1 MLKNERTGKS
11 GKFLC
16 ALLAA
21 AIALTMLIT
30 PQAGAMES
38 DAESTASGNV
48 DYKTILGDAVNFGVT
63 TEDFQLRGGDAQTNV
78 AAIKGICTSQTGNDI
93 TNKEEQTFILANID
107 TVFKIKGQGSTLR

>member
-63 TEDFQLRGGDAQTNV
+63 TEDFQLRGAETPRRMSPLLKV
-78 AAIKGICTSQTGNDI
+78 FALPRPEMISPIKKNRLSYWLIS
-93 TNKEEQTFILANID
+93 ILFLD
-107 TVFKIKGQGSTLR
+107 